1 MSNEAPFQIN
11 LKTPGGTL
19 LNVRAWSEAE
29 LDQYID
35 SLTTRIVNI
44 VALEQTVTA
53 LGALSNAGLNP
64 QPVAQQQHYGAVTV
78 PAPNMVTTTPVN
90 NFVQSTGVSPTCDH
104 GLPMRMV
111 PAGISKVGKPYKSF
125 FACPNPRE
133 TACSAKG

>member
-53 LGALSNAGLNP
+53 LGALSSAGLNP
-64 QPVAQQQHYGAVTV
+64 QPVAQQAHYGAI
-78 PAPNMVTTTPVN
+78 APTAVNTTTTPY
-90 NFVQSTGVSPTCDH
+90 QSTPSVSPTCDH

>member
-53 LGALSNAGLNP
+53 LGALSSAGLNP
-64 QPVAQQQHYGAVTV
+64 QPVAQQQHYGTIAPTAVNT
-78 PAPNMVTTTPVN
+78 TTTPYQVT
-90 NFVQSTGVSPTCDH
+90 QTGSPTCDH

>member
-35 SLTTRIVNI
+35 SLTTRITNI

-64 QPVAQQQHYGAVTV
+64 QPVAQQQHYATQVST
-78 PAPNMVTTTPVN
+78 PAPSVPVGMGGTPN
-90 NFVQSTGVSPTCDH
+90 CDH
-104 GLPMRMV
+104 GTPMRMV
-111 PAGISKVGKPYKSF
+111 PAGISKAGKPYKSF
-125 FACPNPRE
+125 FACAQPRE
-133 TACSAKG
+133 SACNAKV